1 MTTERSTETSTEDLQ
16 AGVIRAIFTFVNPLN
31 RFKRRVSARGKGAS
45 EEAINLDRQERPAS
59 QQGQSDPYPELD
71 RDS

>member
-31 RFKRRVSARGKGAS
+31 RFKRRVSAKGKGPAKRPS
-45 EEAINLDRQERPAS
+45 TWIGKNGQPHSRANLAPIRN
-59 QQGQSDPYPELD
+59 
-71 RDS
+71 